1 MMDNN
6 KPYNHW
12 KASYCLE
19 IKPSRNYN
27 GSTWGVGQVRLDM
40 HSRQEIIK
48 ADGEEYRSAGNKG
61 RGASLDRLV
70 TVTGLNRDYMATV
83 LGRYV
88 LRRAAPGRDGRSG
101 LPGSAA
107 GNRTGTPR
115 TAGFRVPSRIPGQ
128 GCLSR

>member
-1 MMDNN
+1 
-6 KPYNHW
+6 
-12 KASYCLE
+12 
-19 IKPSRNYN
+19 
-27 GSTWGVGQVRLDM
+27 M

-48 ADGEEYRSAGNKG
+48 ADGEEYRAAGNKG

-88 LRRAAPGRDGRSG
+88 PRRAAPGQDGRSG

-107 GNRTGTPR
+107 GDRTGTPR
-115 TAGFRVPSRIPGQ
+115 TAGFKMPSRT
-128 GCLSR
+128 SRQDCHSR